1 MRPVDKVKKK
11 PQKIVS
17 THWWAKNLIIV
28 RMRKDKIHIKKRGK
42 KKEELDRHIPIKNL
56 LQSYSNQHSVVLT

>member
-1 MRPVDKVKKK
+1 MGPVDKVKKK
-11 PQKIVS
+11 PHKIVS
-17 THWWAKNLIIV
+17 THWWAENLIIV
-28 RMRKDKIHIKKRGK
+28 RMRKDKICIKKGK